1 LPVPDKF
8 EDLLMNTP
16 EAKVVINEPEPYPEW
31 DPLLRAIDEFY
42 RKNYPN
48 YIPTSMENCLN
59 RRKLLWQWKI

>member
-1 LPVPDKF
+1 VITRILPVPDKF

-42 RKNYPN
+42 RH
-48 YIPTSMENCLN
+48 S
-59 RRKLLWQWKI
+59 QQAWKTV

>member
-1 LPVPDKF
+1 
-8 EDLLMNTP
+8 MNTP

-42 RKNYPN
+42 RKNYP
-48 YIPTSMENCLN
+48 ITFPTSMENCLN